1 MKDAARTIVGPL
13 PGSAPPEH
21 ESLPGGGR
29 KSSRRRT
36 QIGVSLTLFALTL
49 FGGSYYL
56 LSRVEE
62 EEPVAP
68 TEESMTTHFFKQ
80 HKYPVLCL
88 DLSADGKTIASG
100 DESGKICIWD
110 GTTRKPRIELVG
122 HPKGV
127 ISIAVSADGKL
138 VVSGD
143 RQGYI
148 KVWDLEAGRQKHS
161 LFAHG
166 GGVVSL
172 AIYPTKNFVVTA
184 GRDKRL
190 GLWNIA
196 DGKLIRERKL
206 EEFEFTD
213 LALTPDGL
221 RIVTGDTG
229 GKLRV
234 WNLASLDELEQLG
247 EHTDAVTS
255 VSVSA
260 LGSEM
265 ISSGKNGAVR
275 RWDLRSRR
283 MLGEIPPPGVESVVS
298 VALSPGGT
306 RALSIADQGTARLWS
321 LEDKRLIESYGG
333 ISGPTSCGAFMTGG
347 TFVVLGSLDRSI
359 GLRKTPLASVLEVE
373 RMAEAERNLKDLAL
387 KYEKFGEQMRLA
399 RQTLDAKRE
408 KEAAAAFRTAGA
420 GMSKDSLEYRLAIDA
435 ADEID
440 RKLKSADRY
449 KSLCE
454 AGQKAME
461 REEFQEAIVQ
471 FSQAKEALKDVPGGE
486 SRKEADEGLKA
497 ARRADAL
504 KQALEGLVVKESV
517 LDFTEY
523 SPRRPLDRGREF
535 AFLLTK
541 KTPPMAS
548 ATTPLEWHI
557 SMTTTVAFPDEEV
570 SLLVQIFSDAT
581 GAEVGKVEHPFVA
594 GGLEQSFLGK
604 AVPPSTGWAPG
615 VYELRTTLI
624 TPQKKTEQGTQEFK
638 MGRLD
643 WTEKKIT
650 LSPEMVQQAHY
661 VYDCGMQIEKGEA
674 LSVHATGTIAPAP
687 TMFYRDLLSDNRIA
701 APVAGKPEGIVWTKQ
716 ISRLEKYR
724 MVDTKCNF
732 GALVLRIGYDGLWV
746 PYRDNVPP
754 LPMITKGP
762 LQLSI
767 NSVVPREFSYAEP
780 KKFPLSAT
788 DRSYWS
794 AEGGSFSITILRG
807 RFDFPIPLSDLE
819 RGQLLLRYFSDL
831 NASSSK
837 KK

>member
-1 MKDAARTIVGPL
+1 MKDPGRTIVGPL
-13 PGSAPPEH
+13 PGSSRPEP
-21 ESLPGGGR
+21 EPLPSSNR
-29 KSSRRRT
+29 NSSRRRMR
-36 QIGVSLTLFALTL
+36 IGVSLAAFALLL

-56 LSRVEE
+56 LSRVEDDA
-62 EEPVAP
+62 PVVE
-68 TEESMTTHFFKQ
+68 TEETITTHYFKQ
-80 HKYPVLCL
+80 HKFPVLCL
-88 DLSADGKTIASG
+88 DVSADGKTIASG

-127 ISIAVSADGKL
+127 ISVAVSADGKL
-138 VVSGD
+138 VASGD
-143 RQGYI
+143 RQGNL
-148 KVWDLEAGRQKHS
+148 KVWDLEAGRQKFS
-161 LFAHG
+161 FFAHG

-234 WNLASLDELEQLG
+234 WNLASLEELEQLG

-265 ISSGKNGAVR
+265 VSAGKNGAVR

-298 VALSPGGT
+298 VVLSPGGS

-333 ISGPTSCGAFMTGG
+333 LSGPTSCGAFMPGG

-359 GLRKTPLASVLEVE
+359 SLKRTPIASVLEVE
-373 RMAEAERNLKDLAL
+373 RMTEAERNFKDLAL

-399 RQTLDAKRE
+399 KQTLDAKRE
-408 KEAAAAFRTAGA
+408 KEAAAAFRTAAG

-440 RKLKSADRY
+440 RRLTAADRY

-471 FSQAKEALKDVPGGE
+471 FSQAQEALKDIPEGG
-486 SRKEADEGLKA
+486 SRKEAADGLKA

-504 KQALEGLVVKESV
+504 KQALEGLVVKESI

-541 KTPPMAS
+541 KVPPMAS
-548 ATTPLEWHI
+548 ATTPLEWHVLI
-557 SMTTTVAFPDEEV
+557 HTPVAFPDEQV
-570 SLLVQIFSDAT
+570 SLLVQIFSEAT

-615 VYELRTTLI
+615 VYELRSTLI
-624 TPQKKTEQGTQEFK
+624 TPQKKSVQGSQSFK

-643 WTEKKIT
+643 WTEKKMT

-661 VYDCGMQIEKGEA
+661 VYDAGLQIEKGEA
-674 LSVHATGTIAPAP
+674 LSVVASGTIAPAP

-701 APVAGKPEGIVWTKQ
+701 APVAAKPEGIVWTKQ

-724 MVDTKCNF
+724 MVDTKCNY
-732 GALVLRIGYDGLWV
+732 GSLLLRIGYDGLWL

-754 LPMITKGP
+754 LPMIQKGP

-794 AEGGSFSITILRG
+794 ADGGSFSITLLRG
-807 RFDFPIPLSDLE
+807 RFDFPIPLSEIE

-831 NASSSK
+831 DSSSK